1 MRKTEDITN
10 LHYTHNN
17 EMQFEYGGQ
26 THHYNMDNLKKL
38 FINYW
43 NSLDVLEEIR
53 ECIMQPNIEIRE
65 YYSCDMDYSY
75 VNEKLLQI
83 IDKGIQ

>member
-43 NSLDVLEEIR
+43 NLLDVLEEIR
-53 ECIMQPNIEIRE
+53 KHAKHCTFSLESITS
-65 YYSCDMDYSY
+65 YYDDLIYG
-75 VNEKLLQI
+75 EDILQI
-83 IDKGIQ
+83 IDKGVK

>member
-17 EMQFEYGGQ
+17 EIQFEYGGQ

-43 NSLDVLEEIR
+43 NLLDVLEEIR
-53 ECIMQPNIEIRE
+53 ELVESYNLGK
-65 YYSCDMDYSY
+65 YDYSIPPNGIY
-75 VNEKLLQI
+75 DLLQI
-83 IDKGIQ
+83 IDKGSDFK